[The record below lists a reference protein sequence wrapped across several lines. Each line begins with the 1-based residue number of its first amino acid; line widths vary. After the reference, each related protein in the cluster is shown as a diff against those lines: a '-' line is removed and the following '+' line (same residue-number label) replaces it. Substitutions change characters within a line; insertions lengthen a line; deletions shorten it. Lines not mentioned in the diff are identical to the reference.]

1 MAGCLRAMIAAGN
14 DAAGND
20 AAGNDAAGNDAAG
33 NDAAGNDA
41 AGNDAAGNDAA
52 RAGRASGLRRWVSVG
67 LVAVVA
73 GALAG
78 GLAWVAASQKVVTTV
93 SPATPQRL
101 VVVPEAAGLYQVSS
115 PQLGAIASAA
125 REGLTRAG
133 TPNAVAA
140 FYGPSAVG
148 DPSVFVAGGSA
159 AAGATG
165 NAALHTQLSQITA
178 AARERGAA
186 LGPLRAYDAGA
197 PGGALECQSVTGG
210 ALSAV
215 CAWSDADTVAVVS
228 SPALPVQDLAVTTA
242 DLRTAL
248 KQPVTGSPVAPPA
261 TV

>member
-1 MAGCLRAMIAAGN
+1 MTVMAEVPADVAVGDRSGDDGAG
-14 DAAGND
+14 DASAG
-20 AAGNDAAGNDAAG
+20 
-33 NDAAGNDA
+33 
-41 AGNDAAGNDAA
+41 
-52 RAGRASGLRRWVSVG
+52 GLRRWVSVG

-73 GALAG
+73 GAFTG

-101 VVVPEAAGLYQVSS
+101 VVAPEAAGLHEVSS
-115 PQLGAIASAA
+115 PQLDAVAA
-125 REGLTRAG
+125 ATREGLTQAG

-140 FYGPSAVG
+140 FYGPGAVG

-165 NAALHTQLSQITA
+165 NAALHTQLSQIVA
-178 AARERGAA
+178 AARERGAV

-197 PGGALECQSVTGG
+197 PGGTLECQSVTGG
-210 ALSAV
+210 ALSSF

-228 SPALPVQDLAVTTA
+228 SPALAVQDLAVTTA

-248 KQPVTGSPVAPPA
+248 KQPVTGSPVAPPG

>member
-1 MAGCLRAMIAAGN
+1 VTVMAEVPADVAVGDRSGDDGAG
-14 DAAGND
+14 DASAG
-20 AAGNDAAGNDAAG
+20 
-33 NDAAGNDA
+33 
-41 AGNDAAGNDAA
+41 
-52 RAGRASGLRRWVSVG
+52 GLRRWVSVG

-73 GALAG
+73 GAFTG

-101 VVVPEAAGLYQVSS
+101 VVAPEAAGLHEVSS
-115 PQLGAIASAA
+115 PQLDAVAA
-125 REGLTRAG
+125 ATREGLTQAG

-140 FYGPSAVG
+140 FYGPGAVG

-165 NAALHTQLSQITA
+165 NAALHTQLSQIA
-178 AARERGAA
+178 VAARERGAV

-197 PGGALECQSVTGG
+197 PGGTLECQSVTGG
-210 ALSAV
+210 ALSSF

-228 SPALPVQDLAVTTA
+228 SPALAVQDLAVTTA

-248 KQPVTGSPVAPPA
+248 KQPVTGSPVAPPG

>member
-1 MAGCLRAMIAAGN
+1 MTVMAEAPASVAVADRSGDDGAG
-14 DAAGND
+14 DAS
-20 AAGNDAAGNDAAG
+20 
-33 NDAAGNDA
+33 
-41 AGNDAAGNDAA
+41 A
-52 RAGRASGLRRWVSVG
+52 RGLRRWVSVG

-73 GALAG
+73 GALTG
-78 GLAWVAASQKVVTTV
+78 GLAWVEASQKVVTTV

-101 VVVPEAAGLYQVSS
+101 VVAPEAAGLYQVSS
-115 PQLGAIASAA
+115 PQLDAVAA
-125 REGLTRAG
+125 ATREGLTQAG

-140 FYGPSAVG
+140 FYGPGAVG

-165 NAALHTQLSQITA
+165 NAALHTQLSQIVA
-178 AARERGAA
+178 AARERGAV

-197 PGGALECQSVTGG
+197 PGGTLECQSVTRG
-210 ALSAV
+210 ALSSV

-228 SPALPVQDLAVTTA
+228 SPALAVQDLAVTTA

-248 KQPVTGSPVAPPA
+248 KQPVTGSPVAPPG

>member
-1 MAGCLRAMIAAGN
+1 MTVMAEAPASVAVADRSGDDGAG
-14 DAAGND
+14 DASAG
-20 AAGNDAAGNDAAG
+20 
-33 NDAAGNDA
+33 
-41 AGNDAAGNDAA
+41 
-52 RAGRASGLRRWVSVG
+52 GLRRWVSVG

-73 GALAG
+73 GAFTG

-101 VVVPEAAGLYQVSS
+101 VVAPEAAGLHEVSS
-115 PQLGAIASAA
+115 PQLDAVAA
-125 REGLTRAG
+125 ATREGLTQAG

-140 FYGPSAVG
+140 FYGPGAVG

-165 NAALHTQLSQITA
+165 NAALHTQLSQIA
-178 AARERGAA
+178 VAARERGAV

-197 PGGALECQSVTGG
+197 PGGTLECQSVTGG
-210 ALSAV
+210 ALSSF

-228 SPALPVQDLAVTTA
+228 SPALAVQDLAVTTA

-248 KQPVTGSPVAPPA
+248 KQPVTGSPVAPPG

>member
-1 MAGCLRAMIAAGN
+1 MTVMAEVPAGVAAV
-14 DAAGND
+14 DRSVDDEAG
-20 AAGNDAAGNDAAG
+20 
-33 NDAAGNDA
+33 
-41 AGNDAAGNDAA
+41 AA
-52 RAGRASGLRRWVSVG
+52 RASRLRGWVSVG

-73 GALAG
+73 GALTG

-115 PQLGAIASAA
+115 PQLGTIAAAA

-178 AARERGAA
+178 AARERGAV
-186 LGPLRAYDAGA
+186 LGALRAYDAGA

-210 ALSAV
+210 ALSSV

-228 SPALPVQDLAVTTA
+228 SPALAGAGSGRDHGGSAHGAEAARDGVAGGAARNGV
-242 DLRTAL
+242 TAL
-248 KQPVTGSPVAPPA
+248 DGPVA
-261 TV
+261 V